1 MTFPVLVTKILWI
14 FPLVVQAALAIG
26 MIRRRLLAIF
36 PLFFAYTATVLFGET
51 ILLYLTTSSDHYA
64 RLFWY
69 KEALAVVLSLAVV
82 FEILGTILPS
92 SFSLKVVVNS
102 VWILAAIAAVV
113 AFVMLTFA
121 KPATGSD
128 PMYELIVLAERS
140 IRFLQACLL
149 IIVIALMSRLG
160 LTWRDQSVGIA
171 AGFGIYSALA
181 LVSFEFGA
189 NLHWI
194 GRPSMALINSGAYNL
209 ATMIW
214 AFYILRPLRVT
225 PVEHLPESD
234 LTEWNTAVNDY
245 VNQWSRH
252 S

>member
-1 MTFPVLVTKILWI
+1 MTFPAFVTNVLWV
-14 FPLVVQAALAIG
+14 FPLVLQAGIAMR

-51 ILLYLTTSSDHYA
+51 ILLFLTTSSDYYA

-69 KEALAVVLSLAVV
+69 KEALAVLLSLAVV
-82 FEILGTILPS
+82 FEILKIILPS
-92 SFSLKVVVNS
+92 SSSIKLVVNS

-113 AFVMLTFA
+113 ALVMLTFA
-121 KPATGSD
+121 KPATGND
-128 PMYELIVLAERS
+128 PMYELIILAERS
-140 IRFLQACLL
+140 VRFLQACLL

-194 GRPSMALINSGAYNL
+194 GQPAMALINSAAYNL
-209 ATMIW
+209 AAIIW
-214 AFYILRPLRVT
+214 AFYILRQVQAT
-225 PVEHLPESD
+225 PVEHLPKTD
-234 LTEWNTAVNDY
+234 LEEWNSAVTDY
-245 VNQWSRH
+245 VNQWSRRY
-252 S
+252 